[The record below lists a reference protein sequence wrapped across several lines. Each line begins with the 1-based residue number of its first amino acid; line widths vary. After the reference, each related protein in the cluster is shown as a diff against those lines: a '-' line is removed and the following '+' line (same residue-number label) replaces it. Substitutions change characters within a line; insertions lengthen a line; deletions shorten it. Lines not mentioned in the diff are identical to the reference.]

1 MGIPTSKSDNSLIK
15 YLKNYSPSNFS
26 SSIIQEKSHYIIL
39 TSNTDFQKILNDQ
52 DNSELS
58 TIGIEKAKDTGI
70 QLKLNLLGI
79 NFSEINIFSSP
90 DIHNIQ
96 TLLYMV
102 NIIDYDDS
110 SNKILFI
117 NKNLSDDINLSLD
130 YNTAQ
135 DLMFKEPYNQLI
147 MPLCKEKKYILNKN
161 DFNEISNTI
170 NKEETKD
177 DISNRFSEITKS
189 IYQYILNKY
198 SNSTSNSL
206 NIICTNKEHLN
217 IILSKIISIMN
228 IDEEKKINIE
238 INKEPNI
245 DTTYCFKISLS
256 QEKIFNYLGKLV
268 QRKIETDKNLN
279 KNKKINNRF
288 IGIMRHGERIDNTNM
303 KKNQEL
309 PKYDPELTYEGMKQA
324 INIGYQLLNYL
335 NEQKIE
341 INDINIFN
349 SPSWRTLQTGILTA
363 GSFDYSDKIEKVI
376 RIITDLNETSVQGGF
391 ENNKEESPIYYY
403 KNKDKLLHNLY
414 DKYITK
420 LIKDR
425 NYRYGSLDFTSILG
439 KDALEDGE
447 TMKKRAQNVITN
459 INSFSRTSYNQG
471 ENTLNI
477 VATHQL
483 NVAMIIEF
491 LFDELNKEYKN
502 KGLDEIKIIDQSFGY
517 CHCYLFKY
525 DENEQFSFVGLF
537 KPGIYWYSLEILKH
551 LF

>member
-349 SPSWRTLQTGILTA
+349 SPSLRTLQTGILTA

-537 KPGIYWYSLEILKH
+537 KPGIY
-551 LF
+551 